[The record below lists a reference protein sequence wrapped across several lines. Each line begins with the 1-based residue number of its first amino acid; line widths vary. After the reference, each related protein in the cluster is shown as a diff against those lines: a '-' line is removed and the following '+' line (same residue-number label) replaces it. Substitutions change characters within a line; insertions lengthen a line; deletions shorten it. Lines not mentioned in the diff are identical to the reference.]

1 MLDQTPNLTN
11 IILSLYRLFTHL
23 RIPVEPYVGTNRS
36 KAINE
41 LRNYGLFEVS
51 SYVITTMN
59 D

>member
-1 MLDQTPNLTN
+1 M
-11 IILSLYRLFTHL
+11 LSLYRLFTHL

-51 SYVITTMN
+51 SYVMTT
-59 D
+59 